1 MVSIEEF
8 IEQSNESCSIEE
20 LSSLLGDALAQFGYD
35 RFCYSLIS
43 DHDSLNLKAGHGL
56 LRNYPESWMKHYVS
70 SQYVGRDPVPLH
82 CFKTTRPFTWKYVT
96 QNQKI
101 SAFQKRIM
109 DEAHEAKLMDGMAVP
124 IHGMNGELS
133 GVGMASSA
141 GGVELNEVVMAKI
154 RTLCFQF
161 HMAYTEMLRAEEE
174 PGGGI
179 FLTDRERE
187 VLLWAAEGKS
197 DAVIADIL
205 GISYS
210 TVRFHINNSY
220 KKLNSNERIFAV
232 TKAIRLG
239 LIMPSAVSERI

>member
-8 IEQSNESCSIEE
+8 IEDTNKACSTDE
-20 LSSLLGDALAQFGYD
+20 LSSLLGGALAGFGYD

-43 DHDSLNLKAGHGL
+43 DHDSLNLKAGHGI

-70 SQYVGRDPVPLH
+70 NRYVGNDPVPLH
-82 CFKTTRPFTWKYVT
+82 CFRTIRPFTWSYVT
-96 QNQKI
+96 QNLKI
-101 SAFQKRIM
+101 SKFQKRIM
-109 DEAHEAKLMDGMAVP
+109 DEANESKLLDGMAVP
-124 IHGMNGELS
+124 IHGINGELS

-141 GGVELNEVVMAKI
+141 GGVELNEIVINKI
-154 RTLCFQF
+154 RAFCFQF
-161 HMAYTEMLRAEEE
+161 HMAYTALLTAEENAD
-174 PGGGI
+174 GGI

-210 TVRFHINNSY
+210 TVRFHINNAY
-220 KKLNSNERIFAV
+220 NKLSSNERIYAV